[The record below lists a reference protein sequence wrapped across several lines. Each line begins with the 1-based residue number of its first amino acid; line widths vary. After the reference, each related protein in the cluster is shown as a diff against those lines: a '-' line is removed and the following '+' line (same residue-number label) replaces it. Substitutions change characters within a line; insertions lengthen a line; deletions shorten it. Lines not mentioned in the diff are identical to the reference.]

1 MTPGGDSIAADMS
14 STQTILLV
22 LAGALLA
29 VAGLTA
35 TVHFR
40 WLPYDIALWIGMF
53 VVFMAWR
60 VMQPALR
67 ARADEP
73 RKPG

>member
-1 MTPGGDSIAADMS
+1 MS
-14 STQTILLV
+14 PTRTIFLV

-40 WLPYDIALWIGMF
+40 WLPYDIALWIAMA
-53 VVFMAWR
+53 VVFVAWR
-60 VMQPALR
+60 ALQPALR
-67 ARADEP
+67 ARAGERRDP
-73 RKPG
+73 R

>member
-1 MTPGGDSIAADMS
+1 MS
-14 STQTILLV
+14 PTQTILLV

-40 WLPYDIALWIGMF
+40 WLPYDIALWLGMA
-53 VVFMAWR
+53 VVFLTWR
-60 VMQPALR
+60 GLQPALR
-67 ARADEP
+67 ARADE
-73 RKPG
+73 RRRSGG

>member
-1 MTPGGDSIAADMS
+1 MS
-14 STQTILLV
+14 PTQTILLV
-22 LAGALLA
+22 LAVALLA

-40 WLPYDIALWIGMF
+40 WLPYDIALWVAMA

-60 VMQPALR
+60 ALAAGAARR
-67 ARADEP
+67 AGER
-73 RKPG
+73 RKPR

>member
-1 MTPGGDSIAADMS
+1 MS
-14 STQTILLV
+14 PTQTIFLV
-22 LAGALLA
+22 LAVALLA

-40 WLPYDIALWIGMF
+40 WLPYDIALWIAMA

-60 VMQPALR
+60 VLQPALR
-67 ARADEP
+67 AREGER
-73 RKPG
+73 RKSR